1 MSEQRISEAKQTL
14 WDQIDREPDL
24 LTTTIADLV
33 RIPSLLGDEAPVQH
47 YVADSLVSSG
57 FETETW
63 DLDDAILDQP
73 NAGRSGVPFAGRPN
87 VTGKKRGSGE
97 GRSLILNGHIDVVS
111 PEPVS
116 AWTHDPWG
124 AEIVDNRMFGRGSF
138 DMKSGVGLNL
148 VLPQMLARLGIDLGA
163 DLMVHSVIE
172 EECTGN
178 GALAAS
184 LRDSADAAI
193 VTEPQFSSYTRAHLG
208 VIWFRVH
215 IDGISTHA
223 GHAWQ
228 GVNAIVKTVP
238 VIEALTALDQALNL
252 QVDPIWE
259 GIPHP
264 INLNIGVIQGG
275 DWPSTVPGSCDLH
288 CRVSFFP
295 SISVD
300 EMQATITS
308 AIAEAARHDPWLH
321 DHPPVVTFD
330 GFRTAGV
337 ILDETEPMLAALSS
351 RPYRGFQ
358 YGPGTKDRHGGQR
371 HAVLHLQR
379 RACDLLWRGGWQ
391 CSRC

>member
-1 MSEQRISEAKQTL
+1 
-14 WDQIDREPDL
+14 
-24 LTTTIADLV
+24 
-33 RIPSLLGDEAPVQH
+33 
-47 YVADSLVSSG
+47 
-57 FETETW
+57 
-63 DLDDAILDQP
+63 
-73 NAGRSGVPFAGRPN
+73 
-87 VTGKKRGSGE
+87 
-97 GRSLILNGHIDVVS
+97 
-111 PEPVS
+111 
-116 AWTHDPWG
+116 
-124 AEIVDNRMFGRGSF
+124 
-138 DMKSGVGLNL
+138 MKSGVGLNL
-148 VLPQMLARLGIDLGA
+148 CLPAILQRAGIDLAG

-184 LRDSADAAI
+184 LRDSAHAAI
-193 VTEPQFSSYTRAHLG
+193 VTEPQFSSYTLAHLG

-228 GVNAIVKTVP
+228 GVNAIVKSVP
-238 VIEALTALDQALNL
+238 VINALTALDESLNL

-295 SISVD
+295 SVSVD
-300 EMQATITS
+300 DMQDTITA
-308 AIAEAARHDPWLH
+308 AIAEAARHDPWLQ

-337 ILDETEPMLAALSS
+337 ILDENEPML
-351 RPYRGFQ
+351 
-358 YGPGTKDRHGGQR
+358 GG
-371 HAVLHLQR
+371 AQR
-379 RACDLLWRGGWQ
+379 RAR
-391 CSRC
+391 